1 MKTRAI
7 YLIPATLILFHACTS
22 QQKKESPATVLS
34 KQEGL
39 AKTVYLTRDFSGLP
53 VLAWTEADGA
63 GGASSLYFS
72 GWDTVNRRFSE
83 RIHIPANPSL
93 VAHAEGMPKIVFS
106 ADGNIYAVYAAR
118 VEGQSNPYAAR
129 IEYLVSRDGGDRW
142 TDYGSI
148 HRDSTQEAGH
158 DFFDAIALQDG
169 RIGVSWLDRSY
180 EKGGRP
186 VHFAVTDSSGRFT
199 YETVVDD
206 YACECCRTALYE
218 RDGTI
223 ALLYR
228 DIKQTASGT
237 VRDIHYSISE
247 DNGRSFRERN
257 VYSKDEWRVDGC
269 PHNGPDVVALEDSL
283 FATWFTA
290 GSNKGL
296 FYGELDYATGMIK
309 RQLLDSEGRFAQL
322 ALLSDGR
329 RIAVYNAHRAADG
342 DARQPVFARTFPDG
356 ETRSISD
363 ADDTADSPVVI
374 GLPDGSAIAA
384 WISRDGVSA
393 RVKYKYMDFS
403 AD

>member
-7 YLIPATLILFHACTS
+7 YLIPAALILFHTCTS
-22 QQKKESPATVLS
+22 QQKKESLATVLS
-34 KQEGL
+34 QQEGW
-39 AKTVYLTRDFSGLP
+39 AKTVYLTQDFSGLP

-63 GGASSLYFS
+63 GSTSTLYFS

-83 RIHIPANPSL
+83 RIRVPANPAL

-106 ADGNIYAVYAAR
+106 TDGAIYAVYAVR
-118 VEGQSNPYAAR
+118 IESRHNPYAAR
-129 IEYLVSRDGGDRW
+129 IEYLVSRDGGDSW
-142 TDYGSI
+142 TDSGTV

-169 RIGVSWLDRSY
+169 RIGVSWLDKSY

-186 VHFAVTDSSGRFT
+186 VHFAVTDHSGRFT
-199 YETVVDD
+199 HETVVDD
-206 YACECCRTALYE
+206 FACECCRTALYE
-218 RDGTI
+218 RDGVI

-247 DNGRSFRERN
+247 DSGRSFREGS

-269 PHNGPDVVALEDSL
+269 PHNGPDVVTQKDSL

-290 GSNKGL
+290 GRNKGL

-309 RQLLDSEGRFAQL
+309 RQLLDSEGQFAQL
-322 ALLSDGR
+322 ALLADGR

-356 ETRSISD
+356 ETLSVSG
-363 ADDTADSPVVI
+363 ADDTTDSPVVI

-384 WISRDGVSA
+384 WISRDGAPA
-393 RVKYKYMDFS
+393 RVKYKYMDFP